1 MKHLKFLFL
10 IVVILAV
17 ISLIV
22 QNYEVFFAKKVV
34 FKVNLI
40 FKHYQTIGLNI
51 ALISLI
57 AFLLGVIIT
66 WVYFVIERFQLKRQM
81 KGLLNQIKEKDEE
94 LKSLR
99 NLPITS
105 DNVLSSTQDDQMTMA

>member
-1 MKHLKFLFL
+1 
-10 IVVILAV
+10 
-17 ISLIV
+17 
-22 QNYEVFFAKKVV
+22 
-34 FKVNLI
+34 
-40 FKHYQTIGLNI
+40 
-51 ALISLI
+51 
-57 AFLLGVIIT
+57 
-66 WVYFVIERFQLKRQM
+66 M